1 MRCHVMLDERQKKF
15 ADSFLETGN
24 ATESYKKAGYKAKG
38 NAAEASAS
46 RLLRNVKVKAYI
58 DEIAD
63 QNKNKRIASR
73 DEILEYL
80 TNVMRGE
87 ISEEVPVPTK
97 KGISIVDVDA
107 GVKDRTKAAEL
118 LGKRYAMWTDNKNID
133 GNIGVTIVDDI
144 DD

>member
-1 MRCHVMLDERQKKF
+1 MLDERQKKF
-15 ADSFLETGN
+15 ADLFLETGN
-24 ATESYKKAGYKAKG
+24 ATESYKQAGYKAKG
-38 NAAEASAS
+38 NAAEAAAS

-58 DEIAD
+58 DEIAE
-63 QNKNKRIASR
+63 QNQNNRIASR

-80 TNVMRGE
+80 TKVMRGE

-107 GVKDRTKAAEL
+107 GIKDRTKAAEL
-118 LGKRYAMWTDNKNID
+118 LGKRYAIWTDNKNIE
-133 GNIGVTIVDDI
+133 GNLGVTIVDDI

>member
-1 MRCHVMLDERQKKF
+1 MLDERQKKF
-15 ADSFLETGN
+15 ADLFLETGN
-24 ATESYKKAGYKAKG
+24 ATESYKQAGYKAKG
-38 NAAEASAS
+38 NAAEAAAS

-58 DEIAD
+58 DEIAE
-63 QNKNKRIASR
+63 QNQNNRIASR

-80 TNVMRGE
+80 TKVMRGE

-107 GVKDRTKAAEL
+107 GIKDRTKAAEL
-118 LGKRYAMWTDNKNID
+118 LGKRYAMWTENKNIE
-133 GNIGVTIVDDI
+133 GNLGVTIVDDI

>member
-1 MRCHVMLDERQKKF
+1 MLDERQKKF
-15 ADSFLETGN
+15 ADLFLETGN
-24 ATESYKKAGYKAKG
+24 ATESYKQAGYKAKG
-38 NAAEASAS
+38 NAAEAAAS

-58 DEIAD
+58 DEIAE
-63 QNKNKRIASR
+63 QNQNNRIASR

-80 TNVMRGE
+80 TKVMRGE

-107 GVKDRTKAAEL
+107 GIKDRTKAAEL
-118 LGKRYAMWTDNKNID
+118 LGKRYAMWTDNKNIE
-133 GNIGVTIVDDI
+133 GNLGVTIVDDI